1 MTRIKI
7 CCIASVREAHLAID
21 AGADALGLVGDMPT
35 GPGVIDEATA
45 ADIAEVAPPT
55 VASFLLTSHSTAPA
69 IAEHAL
75 RVGANTIQVVRHVE
89 PGVHDELDSLLPRA
103 VRRVQVVHVEDE
115 SALDIFETYADRVHA
130 FLLDS
135 GSPTTDE
142 FGGTGRTHD
151 WEISREFVTRSSVPV
166 FLAGGLTP
174 ENVARAVGIVR
185 PFGVDVCSGLRPNGA
200 LDPGRLSAFVEA
212 VRSV

>member
-7 CCIASVREAHLAID
+7 CCIASVAEARLAID
-21 AGADALGLVGDMPT
+21 AGASALGLVGDMPT
-35 GPGVIDEATA
+35 GPGVIDEETA
-45 ADIAEVAPPT
+45 VEIAKVTPPT
-55 VASFLLTSHSTAPA
+55 VATFLLTSHQTAPE

-75 RVGANTIQVVRHVE
+75 RVGANTIQVVRHVD
-89 PGVHDELDSLLPRA
+89 PGVHDELDDVLPRSM
-103 VRRVQVVHVEDE
+103 RRVQVVHVEDE
-115 SALDIFETYADRVHA
+115 SALDLIDTYADRVHA

-151 WEISREFVTRSSVPV
+151 WEISREFVERSSVPV

-174 ENVARAVGIVR
+174 ENVARAVDIVR
-185 PFGVDVCSGLRPNGA
+185 PFGVDVCSGLRPNGE